1 MKSLTIIGKGSGWE
15 NAPAVSREADCWGIT
30 QLILRR
36 PVDLVI
42 DMNVYDDGR
51 WGEQARRDAENARLK
66 AKQLNV
72 PYIDL
77 ATYPLDEI
85 IAHFKTDY
93 FGSTVD
99 YALALAIY
107 RGYEVMNLYGVN
119 LANPGEYAYQ
129 KPSAEFWLG
138 MAMGRGIKVTIHGDH
153 SSLMKTR
160 DRKLYGYDT
169 KQKGLINGNS

>member
-1 MKSLTIIGKGSGWE
+1 MKSLILIGKGMGWE
-15 NAPAVSREADCWGIT
+15 NAPAVSRDADCWGIT

-42 DMNVYDDGR
+42 DMNVYEDGR
-51 WGEQARRDAENARLK
+51 WGEQEKRDAEAARLK
-66 AKQLNV
+66 AKQSGV
-72 PYIDL
+72 SYIDL

-85 IAHFKTDY
+85 IAHFNTDY

-107 RGYEVMNLYGVN
+107 RGYETINLYGVN

-129 KPSAEFWLG
+129 KPSAEFWIG
-138 MAMGRGIKVTIHGDH
+138 MAMGRGIKVAIHGQY
-153 SSLMKTR
+153 SSLLKTR
-160 DRKLYGYDT
+160 DSKLYGYET
-169 KQKGLINGNS
+169 KQKGMTHGS